1 MGYFF
6 FSARINYLF
15 TNHIA
20 YIIRT
25 IQIFIPF
32 PKMQGFRFKF
42 PAEGQFDLV
51 FLFIVLPGLF
61 HGQIISAFGWVT
73 NIFKFGIRR
82 LIVINR
88 YGIEVVVK
96 KGRVYARIRGRAS
109 ITKIDFLV
117 FIFWFLGTLVLN

>member
-1 MGYFF
+1 
-6 FSARINYLF
+6 
-15 TNHIA
+15 
-20 YIIRT
+20 
-25 IQIFIPF
+25 
-32 PKMQGFRFKF
+32 MQGFRFKF

-96 KGRVYARIRGRAS
+96 KGEGVCQDQGEGKYHKNRFFGFH
-109 ITKIDFLV
+109 FLV
-117 FIFWFLGTLVLN
+117 FRHVGFELKILFSL